1 MLRIPALRQGRQQ
14 DHQGWQECGKY
25 QHECQGANKVT
36 MAAKVAMDN
45 KDTKNTSMDAK

>member
-1 MLRIPALRQGRQQ
+1 MNVK
-14 DHQGWQECGKY
+14 D
-25 QHECQGANKVT
+25 ANKVT